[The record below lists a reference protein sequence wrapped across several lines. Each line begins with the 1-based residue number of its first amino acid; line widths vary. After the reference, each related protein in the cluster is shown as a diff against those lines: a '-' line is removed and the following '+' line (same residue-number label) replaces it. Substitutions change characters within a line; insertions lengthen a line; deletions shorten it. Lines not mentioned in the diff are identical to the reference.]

1 MLAFVCKL
9 TFTKL
14 SIHASLFALSKI
26 PGLLGGT
33 DRTCLGKTS
42 ADPGVSNRVRQILFG
57 IIEKTISAFC
67 EQIKS
72 LRPTHIS
79 PTNRK

>member
-57 IIEKTISAFC
+57 IIENTISAFC
-67 EQIKS
+67 EKIKS
-72 LRPTHIS
+72 FETHAYQ
-79 PTNRK
+79 PY